1 MIERNNDIKEFD
13 LHLLDEAG
21 EKRFK
26 FLSPHMKQHFLDC
39 IRNRKPLISKE
50 EGHLLKKHYESL
62 FGLSDGHRYLLSKSQ
77 HNQTPPSPDSVPS
90 SESSPKPKTHVA
102 AQATSPTPEHSHDD
116 FWLLFA
122 SPPPPP
128 PPPHSTF
135 GPMHDDKQ
143 RKAIIVA
150 VTASG
155 IIILIG
161 LLLCCR
167 EVRKSKKVD
176 KDDGPTLILSATGFS
191 GGMSMFGF
199 LCLPIMNDSERLTSK
214 SFFCIFR

>member
-13 LHLLDEAG
+13 LHLLDETS

-39 IRNRKPLISKE
+39 IRNRKPLISDE
-50 EGHLLKKHYESL
+50 EGHLSKKHYESL

-77 HNQTPPSPDSVPS
+77 HNQTPLSPDSVPS
-90 SESSPKPKTHVA
+90 SGSSPKPKSHVA
-102 AQATSPTPEHSHDD
+102 AQAISPTPEHSHDD
-116 FWLLFA
+116 FSFLFA

-128 PPPHSTF
+128 RPHSST
-135 GPMHDDKQ
+135 HVDKQ

-176 KDDGPTLILSATGFS
+176 KNDRPLLILSATGFS

-199 LCLPIMNDSERLTSK
+199 LCLPIMIAKHRSLNV
-214 SFFCIFR
+214 FFCIFR

>member
-1 MIERNNDIKEFD
+1 MMERNNDINEFD
-13 LHLLDEAG
+13 LHLLDETG
-21 EKRFK
+21 EKRFN

-39 IRNRKPLISKE
+39 IRNTKPLISEE

-62 FGLSDGHRYLLSKSQ
+62 FGLLDGHRYLLSKSQ
-77 HNQTPPSPDSVPS
+77 HNQTPLSPDSVPS
-90 SESSPKPKTHVA
+90 SGSSPKLKTHVA
-102 AQATSPTPEHSHDD
+102 AQATSLTPENSYDD
-116 FWLLFA
+116 FSFLFT
-122 SPPPPP
+122 SPPSP

-135 GPMHDDKQ
+135 DPTHDDKQ

-150 VTASG
+150 VAASG

-167 EVRKSKKVD
+167 EARKSKKVD
-176 KDDGPTLILSATGFS
+176 KNDKPLLILSATGFS
-191 GGMSMFGF
+191 GGMSMFSF
-199 LCLPIMNDSERLTSK
+199 LCLPIMNDSETLTSK